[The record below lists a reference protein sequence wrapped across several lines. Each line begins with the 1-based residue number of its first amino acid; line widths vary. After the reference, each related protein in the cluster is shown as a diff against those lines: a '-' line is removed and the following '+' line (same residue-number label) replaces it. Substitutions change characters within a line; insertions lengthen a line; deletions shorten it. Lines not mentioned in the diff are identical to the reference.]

1 MTSTGN
7 HTLLGQL
14 QDIGQA
20 ESPVTTGKARILI
33 VEDDTPVAMMMV
45 YLLNRAG
52 CETEVAGTGKKAMQM
67 AEAGNFDLI
76 TLDVDLP
83 DGNGFK
89 LCSRLKGHPRLRDT
103 PVLIVSGR
111 SCLEDQ
117 QHGLELGAV
126 DYITKPFGLEFAP
139 RLLSHIK
146 AASDSVAVT
155 KNIVI

>member
-1 MTSTGN
+1 MMNGEQHGRVS
-7 HTLLGQL
+7 
-14 QDIGQA
+14 
-20 ESPVTTGKARILI
+20 KMKILI
-33 VEDDTPVAMMMV
+33 VENDTPVAMMMV

-52 CETEVAGTGKKAMQM
+52 CETEVARTGKTAMQM

-83 DGNGFK
+83 DSNGFK
-89 LCSRLKGHPRLRDT
+89 LCSRLKEHPRLRDT
-103 PVLIVSGR
+103 PVLFVSGR

-139 RLLSHIK
+139 RLLSHIIRK
-146 AASDSVAVT
+146 ASTVYTDNAAPVES
-155 KNIVI
+155 